1 MKYSVSWK
9 ILQEQ
14 LRSNPEYIALLEKHC
29 PKYAGHCKGKKRHFG
44 EVDDLDVVN
53 MESSGKKD
61 LIKLIGRKGVIVNN
75 FGSNLYYS
83 KRLRNFDVDKKKLG
97 IFAVDFDSLLKL
109 DNLSTNLVSSITD
122 RINFDTIRQ
131 YSPIDSWS
139 NGDITQDT
147 MDYMDYILY
156 QLTHLENFSHPELN
170 SAVIFVCANHDSYVP
185 MNNVQS
191 PADVWTDSEMRS
203 IDCGHVMGV
212 LRYQKTF
219 RDAIRD
225 ALSRL

>member
-14 LRSNPEYIALLEKHC
+14 LRSNPDYITLLEKHC
-29 PKYAGHCKGKKRHFG
+29 PKYAEHCKGKTRHFG
-44 EVDDLDVVN
+44 DDLDIVN

-61 LIKLIGRKGVIVNN
+61 LIKLIGRKGSIVNS
-75 FGSNLYYS
+75 FGSSLYYS
-83 KRLRNFDVDKKKLG
+83 KRLRNYDVDKKKLG

-122 RINFDTIRQ
+122 KLNFDTIRQ

-139 NGDITQDT
+139 NSDVTRDT

-170 SAVIFVCANHDSYVP
+170 AAVIFVCANHDSYVP
-185 MNNVQS
+185 MNNVKS
-191 PADVWTDSEMRS
+191 PADIWTDSEMRS